1 MDTQATGPDPSVR
14 ELIARRPALSLHAA
28 DGLLLEGVPLAT
40 VADALGTPS
49 WVYGAGTI
57 RARLAALRAAFGRTH
72 IHYAVKA
79 NDHLAV
85 LWLMAQGGAGA
96 DVVSEGEAR
105 RALAAGIAP
114 EAIVFSGTGKTPAE
128 LHAAIGLGLGQIN
141 VESAAEVEM
150 VAAAAAATGRTAR
163 ITLRINPDV
172 AAGTHDKIST
182 GRAGDKFG
190 IPWQEAAAV
199 YARAAGLPGVEPVG
213 LALHI
218 GSQVTSTAPYRAAWG
233 RLRDL
238 TLALR
243 AAGHVVTRLDAG
255 GGLGIAYR
263 DEPVVSPEALAAALH
278 EVLGGLGAETMIEPG
293 RWLVAP
299 AGVLLAS
306 VVLEKEDG
314 RLVILDAAMNDL
326 ARPAMYGAWHG
337 IVPLDPV
344 LALAPSEPRMVA
356 GPVCESSDVFARGR
370 MLPRLPAKSRVAIL
384 DAGAYGAV
392 MSSTYNARPL
402 APIAMVDGARWT
414 TIRERQPVS
423 RLWTGETIPDFLTG

>member
-1 MDTQATGPDPSVR
+1 MDIAINGPDPSVR
-14 ELIARRPALSLHAA
+14 ELIAARPALSMHAQ
-28 DGLLLEGVPLAT
+28 DGLLLEGVPLAAI
-40 VADALGTPS
+40 ADALGTPA

-57 RARLAALRAAFGRTH
+57 RARLAHLRRVMSPTH

-85 LWLMAQGGAGA
+85 LRLVAQGGAGA
-96 DVVSEGEAR
+96 DVVSEGEMR
-105 RALAAGIAP
+105 RAIAAGIAP
-114 EAIVFSGTGKTPAE
+114 GHIVFSGTGKTRAE
-128 LHAAIGLGLGQIN
+128 LEAALAAGIGQIN
-141 VESAAEVEM
+141 AESAAEIDM
-150 VAAAAAATGRTAR
+150 IAAAAAVTGHTAR
-163 ITLRINPDV
+163 VALRINPDV

-190 IPWQEAAAV
+190 IPSGEATEV
-199 YARAAGLPGVEPVG
+199 YARAASFPGIEPVG

-218 GSQVTSTAPYRAAWG
+218 GSQIVSTAPYRAAWG
-233 RLRDL
+233 RMREL

-243 AAGHVVTRLDAG
+243 QAGHRVTRLDAG

-263 DEPVVSPEALAAALH
+263 DEATVSPEVLAGALR
-278 EVLGGLGAETMIEPG
+278 EVLGDLDAETMIEPG

-306 VVLEKEDG
+306 VVLNKEDG
-314 RLVILDAAMNDL
+314 AIVVIDAAMNDL

-337 IVPLDPV
+337 IVPLDAATA
-344 LALAPSEPRMVA
+344 ALPAAPRMVA
-356 GPVCESSDVFARGR
+356 GPICESSDIFARLR
-370 MLPRLPAKSRVAIL
+370 MLPPLAPNSRVAIL

-414 TIRERQPVS
+414 TIRERQPIEA
-423 RLWTGETIPDFLTG
+423 LWAGETIPDFLSG